1 MRFRRDR
8 TTLAKEFVPPGGD
21 LMLTRIVRP
30 SPALEAFVASL
41 DLNLSAPQRQHL
53 LELADALLVC
63 EDSKT
68 LAALQ
73 RQFLDS
79 TDPSNWA
86 DFLRDSPWSAD
97 DLRHSLRSGQL
108 KWLFAQAQ
116 RRGLPKVLYLNLDDS
131 LAKKDKKTCHI
142 QPVDW
147 FHDHNESTPG
157 KPRFHKAFCYLECT
171 ARVGDLTATL
181 DLRLYLR
188 NRTVRRLN
196 RSRPPE
202 QRLHFRSKTRLA
214 CDILKSL
221 KPLLPEGWTVYVQF
235 DSWYASER
243 LLKFI
248 RRQRWHAVCALKSN
262 RKLRGQRLSQFASTL
277 RHKRYTPVR
286 VTAADGAKTTYYVR
300 DAVGRLSKVP
310 FDVRVMFSKRHPRAR
325 SWAYFLSTDLARSV
339 VQTLRGYGGRWSCE
353 VVNFYAKTRLGLAD
367 VRVRSV
373 EAVDRYVVAVHLAW
387 AYVEQRFACQRTP
400 PDKCYGDVIR
410 RHRDEH
416 AEAWLR
422 EAIQMATTTGSIE
435 AVLDRFLKRT
445 G

>member
-1 MRFRRDR
+1 
-8 TTLAKEFVPPGGD
+8 
-21 LMLTRIVRP
+21 MLTRIVRV
-30 SPALEAFVASL
+30 SPALEAFVTSMPL
-41 DLNLSAPQRQHL
+41 DLSQPQRQHL
-53 LELADALLVC
+53 LEMADALLVC
-63 EDSKT
+63 ESDKT

-86 DFLRDSPWSAD
+86 DFLRESPWSAD
-97 DLRHSLRSGQL
+97 SARGLLRSHQL
-108 KWLFAQAQ
+108 AWLLAEAQ

-157 KPRFHKAFCYLECT
+157 SQRYHKAFCYLECT
-171 ARVGDLTATL
+171 ARVGDLTATV

-188 NRTVRRLN
+188 EKTVRRLN
-196 RSRPPE
+196 RCRPPE
-202 QRLHFRSKTRLA
+202 QRLHFRSKNRLA
-214 CDILKSL
+214 CDILKSI
-221 KPLLPEGWTVYVQF
+221 KPLLPEGFSVYVQF

-243 LLKFI
+243 LLKYI
-248 RRQRWHAVCALKSN
+248 RRQGWHAVCALKSN
-262 RKLRGQRLSQFASTL
+262 RKLQGQRLSQFVSTL
-277 RHKRYTPVR
+277 QHKRYTPVR
-286 VTAADGAKTTYYVR
+286 VTAAGGKKTTYYVR

-325 SWAYFLSTDLARSV
+325 SWAYFLSTDLARGV
-339 VQTLRGYGGRWSCE
+339 VQALRGYGGRWSCE
-353 VVNFYAKTRLGLAD
+353 VVNFYAKARLGLAD

-387 AYVEQRFACQRTP
+387 AYVEQRFACQRSAQ
-400 PDKCYGDVIR
+400 DKCYGDVVR

-422 EAIQMATTTGSIE
+422 EAIEMGMQTGNVE